1 MDLREEYKKSM
12 ESSSPD
18 REAMDRMK
26 AAVLAKIAAGEGE
39 PGIPEVNK
47 GRKPLPLRRI
57 AYVGGAAAACAV
69 IAVSAATII
78 PNIKGANDM
87 VTAGESSSAASI
99 QESAGV
105 DTTGNTGAEVAG
117 DAAATVDTIPGEIQ
131 SDTKATDCTAS
142 DSIAITWEGS
152 LDDNMPN
159 PEAGYDPEDGQTA
172 EELPDGD
179 IDVMPDMRP
188 NTGADTTPNKGS
200 TTPEEPPV
208 SDEPDNSASDSITGL
223 PDKGY
228 TGDAWGFG
236 SAEICATVEPD
247 TSDMPNPGFAGDPT
261 VSTGEYAWEETEEL
275 DMTLEDD
282 EALDTEEAVPEREI
296 TIVFSGGDWVSYAG
310 EKYTLCKRKPP
321 EGTPVSAVDPVT
333 RMHYNVVQSGST
345 IAVYQSGKLV
355 GVYKK

>member
-39 PGIPEVNK
+39 PGIPEVRK
-47 GRKPLPLRRI
+47 ERKPLPLRRI
-57 AYVGGAAAACAV
+57 AYTGGAAAACAV

-78 PNIKGANDM
+78 PNIRGANDM
-87 VTAGESSSAASI
+87 VSAAESSSAASI
-99 QESAGV
+99 QASAGA
-105 DTTGNTGAEVAG
+105 DTSGDTGAEAW
-117 DAAATVDTIPGEIQ
+117 DTAAAGEIQ
-131 SDTKATDCTAS
+131 DSTNIEGTAS

-159 PEAGYDPEDGQTA
+159 PEAGYDPGYGQTA
-172 EELPDGD
+172 EELPDD
-179 IDVMPDMRP
+179 RIDVMPDLIP
-188 NTGADTTPNKGS
+188 NTGVDSTPNKGS
-200 TTPEEPPV
+200 TVTAGPPA
-208 SDEPDNSASDSITGL
+208 SDEPDDSASDSITGL

-228 TGDAWGFG
+228 TGEAWGFG
-236 SAEICATVEPD
+236 SAEICATGEIGGS
-247 TSDMPNPGFAGDPT
+247 SDRDSEM
-261 VSTGEYAWEETEEL
+261 STEEYCDETAEL
-275 DMTLEDD
+275 GMTLEDD
-282 EALDTEEAVPEREI
+282 AALDTEEAAPEREI

-310 EKYTLCKRKPP
+310 ERYTLCKRKPP
-321 EGTPVSAVDPVT
+321 EGTPVNAVDPVT
-333 RMHYNVVQSGST
+333 RTHYHVVQSGGT

>member
-47 GRKPLPLRRI
+47 ERKPLPLRRI
-57 AYVGGAAAACAV
+57 AYIGGAAAACAV

-78 PNIKGANDM
+78 PNIRGANDM
-87 VTAGESSSAASI
+87 VSAGESSSAAESGSAASI
-99 QESAGV
+99 QASAGA
-105 DTTGNTGAEVAG
+105 DTSGDTGAEAW
-117 DAAATVDTIPGEIQ
+117 DTAAPGEIQ
-131 SDTKATDCTAS
+131 DSINVEGTAS
-142 DSIAITWEGS
+142 DSAVITWEGS

-159 PEAGYDPEDGQTA
+159 PEAGYDPGYGQTA
-172 EELPDGD
+172 EDAPDNS
-179 IDVMPDMRP
+179 IDVMPDLIP
-188 NTGADTTPNKGS
+188 NTGVDSTPNKGS
-200 TTPEEPPV
+200 TPPEEPPA
-208 SDEPDNSASDSITGL
+208 SDEPDDSASDSITGL

-228 TGDAWGFG
+228 TGEAWGFG
-236 SAEICATVEPD
+236 SAEICATGEIGGS
-247 TSDMPNPGFAGDPT
+247 SDRNSEM
-261 VSTGEYAWEETEEL
+261 STEEYC
-275 DMTLEDD
+275 DETAEFGMTLD
-282 EALDTEEAVPEREI
+282 EALDTEEAAPEREI

-310 EKYTLCKRKPP
+310 ERYTLCKRKPP
-321 EGTPVSAVDPVT
+321 EGTPVNAVDPVT
-333 RMHYNVVQSGST
+333 RTHYHVVQSGGT

>member
-39 PGIPEVNK
+39 PGIPEVSK
-47 GRKPLPLRRI
+47 ERKPLPLRRI
-57 AYVGGAAAACAV
+57 AYIGGAAAACAV

-78 PNIKGANDM
+78 PNIRGANGM
-87 VTAGESSSAASI
+87 VSAAESSSAASI
-99 QESAGV
+99 QASAGA
-105 DTTGNTGAEVAG
+105 DTSGDTGAEAC
-117 DAAATVDTIPGEIQ
+117 DTAAPGEIQ
-131 SDTKATDCTAS
+131 DSINIEGTAS

-159 PEAGYDPEDGQTA
+159 PEAGYDPGYGQTA
-172 EELPDGD
+172 EDAPDNS
-179 IDVMPDMRP
+179 IDVMPDLIP
-188 NTGADTTPNKGS
+188 NTGVDSTPNKGS
-200 TTPEEPPV
+200 TPPEEPPA
-208 SDEPDNSASDSITGL
+208 SDEPDDSASDSITGL

-228 TGDAWGFG
+228 TGEAWGFG
-236 SAEICATVEPD
+236 SAEICATGEIGGS
-247 TSDMPNPGFAGDPT
+247 SDRDSEM
-261 VSTGEYAWEETEEL
+261 STEEYACDETAEL
-275 DMTLEDD
+275 GMTLEDD
-282 EALDTEEAVPEREI
+282 AALDTEEAAPEREI

-310 EKYTLCKRKPP
+310 ERYTLCKRKPP
-321 EGTPVSAVDPVT
+321 EGTPVNAVDPVT
-333 RMHYNVVQSGST
+333 RTHYHVVQSGGT

>member
-39 PGIPEVNK
+39 PGIPEVRK
-47 GRKPLPLRRI
+47 ERKPLPLRRI
-57 AYVGGAAAACAV
+57 AYIGGAAAACAV

-78 PNIKGANDM
+78 PNIRGANGM
-87 VTAGESSSAASI
+87 VSAAESSSAASI
-99 QESAGV
+99 QASAGA
-105 DTTGNTGAEVAG
+105 DTSGDTGAEAW
-117 DAAATVDTIPGEIQ
+117 DTAAAGEIQ
-131 SDTKATDCTAS
+131 DSINIEGTAS

-159 PEAGYDPEDGQTA
+159 PEAGYDPGYGQTA
-172 EELPDGD
+172 EELPDD
-179 IDVMPDMRP
+179 RIDVMPDLIP
-188 NTGADTTPNKGS
+188 NTGVDSTPNKGS
-200 TTPEEPPV
+200 TVTAEPPA
-208 SDEPDNSASDSITGL
+208 SDEPDDSASDSITEL

-228 TGDAWGFG
+228 TGEAWGFG
-236 SAEICATVEPD
+236 SAEICATGEIGGS
-247 TSDMPNPGFAGDPT
+247 SDRDSEM
-261 VSTGEYAWEETEEL
+261 STEEYCDETAEL
-275 DMTLEDD
+275 GMTLEDD
-282 EALDTEEAVPEREI
+282 AALDTEEAAPEREI

-310 EKYTLCKRKPP
+310 ERYTLCKRKPP
-321 EGTPVSAVDPVT
+321 EGTPVNAVDPVT
-333 RMHYNVVQSGST
+333 RTHYHVVQSGGT

>member
-47 GRKPLPLRRI
+47 ERKPLPLRRI
-57 AYVGGAAAACAV
+57 AYIGGAAAACAV

-78 PNIKGANDM
+78 PNIRGANDM
-87 VTAGESSSAASI
+87 VSAAESGSAASI
-99 QESAGV
+99 QESAGA
-105 DTTGNTGAEVAG
+105 DTSGDTGAEAC
-117 DAAATVDTIPGEIQ
+117 DTAAPGEIQ
-131 SDTKATDCTAS
+131 DSINIEGTAS
-142 DSIAITWEGS
+142 DSIEITWEGS

-159 PEAGYDPEDGQTA
+159 PEAGYDPGYGQTA
-172 EELPDGD
+172 EEFPDD
-179 IDVMPDMRP
+179 SIDVMPDLIP
-188 NTGADTTPNKGS
+188 NTGVDSTPNKGS
-200 TTPEEPPV
+200 TVTAEPPA
-208 SDEPDNSASDSITGL
+208 SDEPDDSASDSITGL

-228 TGDAWGFG
+228 TGEAWGFG
-236 SAEICATVEPD
+236 SAEICATGEIGGS
-247 TSDMPNPGFAGDPT
+247 SDRDSEM
-261 VSTGEYAWEETEEL
+261 STEEYCDETAEL
-275 DMTLEDD
+275 GMTLEDD
-282 EALDTEEAVPEREI
+282 AALDTEEAAPEREI

-310 EKYTLCKRKPP
+310 ERYTLCKRKPP
-321 EGTPVSAVDPVT
+321 EGTPVNAVDPVT
-333 RMHYNVVQSGST
+333 RTHYNVVQSGGT

>member
-39 PGIPEVNK
+39 PGIPEVRK
-47 GRKPLPLRRI
+47 ERKPLPLRRI
-57 AYVGGAAAACAV
+57 AYIGGAAAACAV

-78 PNIKGANDM
+78 PNIRGANDM
-87 VTAGESSSAASI
+87 VSAAESSSAASI
-99 QESAGV
+99 QASAGA
-105 DTTGNTGAEVAG
+105 DTSGDTGAEAW
-117 DAAATVDTIPGEIQ
+117 DTAAAGEIQ
-131 SDTKATDCTAS
+131 DSTNIEGTAS

-159 PEAGYDPEDGQTA
+159 PEAGYDPGYGQTA
-172 EELPDGD
+172 EELPDD
-179 IDVMPDMRP
+179 RIDVMPDLIP
-188 NTGADTTPNKGS
+188 NTGVDSTPNKGS
-200 TTPEEPPV
+200 TVTAGPPA
-208 SDEPDNSASDSITGL
+208 SDEPDDSASDSITGL

-228 TGDAWGFG
+228 TGEAWGFG
-236 SAEICATVEPD
+236 SAEICATGEIGGS
-247 TSDMPNPGFAGDPT
+247 SDRDSEM
-261 VSTGEYAWEETEEL
+261 STEEYCDETAEL
-275 DMTLEDD
+275 GMTLEDD
-282 EALDTEEAVPEREI
+282 AALDTEEAAPEREI

-310 EKYTLCKRKPP
+310 ERYTLCKRKPP
-321 EGTPVSAVDPVT
+321 EGTPVNAVDPVT
-333 RMHYNVVQSGST
+333 RTHYHVVQSGGT

>member
-39 PGIPEVNK
+39 PGIPEVR
-47 GRKPLPLRRI
+47 RKSLPLRRI
-57 AYVGGAAAACAV
+57 AYIGGAAAACAV

-78 PNIKGANDM
+78 PNIRGANGM
-87 VTAGESSSAASI
+87 VSAAESSSAASI
-99 QESAGV
+99 QASAGA
-105 DTTGNTGAEVAG
+105 DTSGDTGAEAW
-117 DAAATVDTIPGEIQ
+117 DTAAAGEIQ
-131 SDTKATDCTAS
+131 DSINIEGTAS

-159 PEAGYDPEDGQTA
+159 PEAGYDPGYGQTA
-172 EELPDGD
+172 EEFPDD
-179 IDVMPDMRP
+179 SIDVMPDLIP
-188 NTGADTTPNKGS
+188 NTGVDSTPNKGS
-200 TTPEEPPV
+200 TPPEEPPA
-208 SDEPDNSASDSITGL
+208 SDEPDDSASDSITGL

-228 TGDAWGFG
+228 TGEAWGFG
-236 SAEICATVEPD
+236 SAEICATGEIGGS
-247 TSDMPNPGFAGDPT
+247 SDRDSEM
-261 VSTGEYAWEETEEL
+261 STEEYCDETAEL
-275 DMTLEDD
+275 GMTLEDD
-282 EALDTEEAVPEREI
+282 AALDTEEAAPEREI

-310 EKYTLCKRKPP
+310 ERYTLCKRKPP

-333 RMHYNVVQSGST
+333 RTHYNVVQSGGT

>member
-39 PGIPEVNK
+39 PGIPEVR
-47 GRKPLPLRRI
+47 RKSLPLRRI
-57 AYVGGAAAACAV
+57 AYIGGAAAACAV

-78 PNIKGANDM
+78 PNIRGANGM
-87 VTAGESSSAASI
+87 VSAAESSSAASI
-99 QESAGV
+99 QASAGA
-105 DTTGNTGAEVAG
+105 DTSGDTGAEAW
-117 DAAATVDTIPGEIQ
+117 DTAAAGEIQ
-131 SDTKATDCTAS
+131 DSINIEGTAS

-159 PEAGYDPEDGQTA
+159 PEAGYDPGYGQTA
-172 EELPDGD
+172 EEFPDD
-179 IDVMPDMRP
+179 SIDVMPDLIP
-188 NTGADTTPNKGS
+188 NTGVDSTPNKGS
-200 TTPEEPPV
+200 TPPEEPPA
-208 SDEPDNSASDSITGL
+208 SDEPDDSASDSITGL

-228 TGDAWGFG
+228 TGEAWGFG
-236 SAEICATVEPD
+236 SAEICATGEIGGS
-247 TSDMPNPGFAGDPT
+247 SDRDSEM
-261 VSTGEYAWEETEEL
+261 STEEYCDETAEL
-275 DMTLEDD
+275 GMTLEDD
-282 EALDTEEAVPEREI
+282 AALDTEEAAPEREI

-310 EKYTLCKRKPP
+310 ERYTLCKRKPP
-321 EGTPVSAVDPVT
+321 EGTPVNAVDPVT
-333 RMHYNVVQSGST
+333 RTHYHVVQSGGT

>member
-47 GRKPLPLRRI
+47 ERKPLPLRRI
-57 AYVGGAAAACAV
+57 AYIGGAAAACAV

-78 PNIKGANDM
+78 PNIRGANDM
-87 VTAGESSSAASI
+87 VSAAESSSAASI
-99 QESAGV
+99 QASAGA
-105 DTTGNTGAEVAG
+105 DTSGDTGAAAG
-117 DAAATVDTIPGEIQ
+117 DTAAPGEIQ
-131 SDTKATDCTAS
+131 DSINIEGTAS
-142 DSIAITWEGS
+142 DSAVITWEGS

-159 PEAGYDPEDGQTA
+159 PGAWFDPGYGQTA
-172 EELPDGD
+172 EVAPDNS
-179 IDVMPDMRP
+179 IDVMPDLIP
-188 NTGADTTPNKGS
+188 NTGVDSTPNKGS
-200 TTPEEPPV
+200 TVTAEPPA
-208 SDEPDNSASDSITGL
+208 SDEPDDSASDSITEL

-228 TGDAWGFG
+228 TGEAWGFG
-236 SAEICATVEPD
+236 SAEICATGEIGGS
-247 TSDMPNPGFAGDPT
+247 SDRDSEM
-261 VSTGEYAWEETEEL
+261 STEEYVC
-275 DMTLEDD
+275 DETAEFGMTLD
-282 EALDTEEAVPEREI
+282 EALDTEEAAPEREI

-310 EKYTLCKRKPP
+310 ERYTLCKRKPP
-321 EGTPVSAVDPVT
+321 EGIPVNAVDPVT
-333 RMHYNVVQSGST
+333 RTHYHVVQSGGT

>member
-39 PGIPEVNK
+39 PGIPEVSK
-47 GRKPLPLRRI
+47 ERKPLPLRRI
-57 AYVGGAAAACAV
+57 AYIGGAAAACAV

-78 PNIKGANDM
+78 PNIRGANGM
-87 VTAGESSSAASI
+87 VSAAESSSAASI
-99 QESAGV
+99 QASAGA
-105 DTTGNTGAEVAG
+105 DTSGDTDAEAW
-117 DAAATVDTIPGEIQ
+117 DTAAPGEIQ
-131 SDTKATDCTAS
+131 DSINIEGTAS
-142 DSIAITWEGS
+142 DSIEITWEGS

-159 PEAGYDPEDGQTA
+159 PEAGYDQGYGQTA
-172 EELPDGD
+172 EEFPDD
-179 IDVMPDMRP
+179 SIDVMPDLIP
-188 NTGADTTPNKGS
+188 NTGVDSTPNKGS
-200 TTPEEPPV
+200 TVTAEPPA
-208 SDEPDNSASDSITGL
+208 SDEPDDSASDSITGL

-228 TGDAWGFG
+228 TGEAWGFG
-236 SAEICATVEPD
+236 SAEICATGEIGGS
-247 TSDMPNPGFAGDPT
+247 SDRDSEM
-261 VSTGEYAWEETEEL
+261 STEEYCDETAEL
-275 DMTLEDD
+275 GMTLEDD
-282 EALDTEEAVPEREI
+282 AALDTEEAAPEREI

-310 EKYTLCKRKPP
+310 ERYTLCKRKPP

-333 RMHYNVVQSGST
+333 RTHYNVVQSGGT

>member
-39 PGIPEVNK
+39 PGIPEVSK
-47 GRKPLPLRRI
+47 ERKPLPLRRI
-57 AYVGGAAAACAV
+57 AYIGGAAAACAV

-78 PNIKGANDM
+78 PNIRGANDM
-87 VTAGESSSAASI
+87 VSAAESSSAASI
-99 QESAGV
+99 QESAGA
-105 DTTGNTGAEVAG
+105 DTSGDTGAEAW
-117 DAAATVDTIPGEIQ
+117 DTAAAGEIQ
-131 SDTKATDCTAS
+131 DSTNIEGTAS

-159 PEAGYDPEDGQTA
+159 PEAGYDPGYGQTA
-172 EELPDGD
+172 EEFPDD
-179 IDVMPDMRP
+179 SIDVMPDLIP
-188 NTGADTTPNKGS
+188 NTGVDSTPNKGS
-200 TTPEEPPV
+200 TVTEEPPA
-208 SDEPDNSASDSITGL
+208 SDEPDDSASDSITGL

-228 TGDAWGFG
+228 TGEAWGFG
-236 SAEICATVEPD
+236 SAEICATGEIGGS
-247 TSDMPNPGFAGDPT
+247 SDRDSEM
-261 VSTGEYAWEETEEL
+261 STEEYCDETAEL
-275 DMTLEDD
+275 GMTLEDD
-282 EALDTEEAVPEREI
+282 AALDTEEAAPEREI

-310 EKYTLCKRKPP
+310 ERYTLCKRKPP
-321 EGTPVSAVDPVT
+321 EGTPVNAVDPVT
-333 RMHYNVVQSGST
+333 RTHYHVVQSGGT

>member
-39 PGIPEVNK
+39 PGIPEVRK
-47 GRKPLPLRRI
+47 ERKPLPLRRI
-57 AYVGGAAAACAV
+57 AYIGGAAAACAV

-78 PNIKGANDM
+78 PNIRGANGM
-87 VTAGESSSAASI
+87 VSAAESSSAASI
-99 QESAGV
+99 QESAG
-105 DTTGNTGAEVAG
+105 DTGAEAW
-117 DAAATVDTIPGEIQ
+117 DTAAAGEIQ
-131 SDTKATDCTAS
+131 DSINIEGTSS

-159 PEAGYDPEDGQTA
+159 PGAGYDPGYGQTA
-172 EELPDGD
+172 EELPDD
-179 IDVMPDMRP
+179 RIDVMPDLIP
-188 NTGADTTPNKGS
+188 NTGVDSTPNKGS
-200 TTPEEPPV
+200 TPPEEPPA
-208 SDEPDNSASDSITGL
+208 SDEPDDSASDSITGL

-228 TGDAWGFG
+228 TGEAWGFG
-236 SAEICATVEPD
+236 SAEICATGEIGGS
-247 TSDMPNPGFAGDPT
+247 SDRDSEM
-261 VSTGEYAWEETEEL
+261 STEEYACDETAEL
-275 DMTLEDD
+275 GMTLEDD
-282 EALDTEEAVPEREI
+282 AALDTEEAAPEREI

-310 EKYTLCKRKPP
+310 ERYTLCKRKPP
-321 EGTPVSAVDPVT
+321 EGTPVNAVDPVT
-333 RMHYNVVQSGST
+333 RTHYHVVQSGGT

>member
-39 PGIPEVNK
+39 PGIPEVSK
-47 GRKPLPLRRI
+47 ERKPLPLRRI
-57 AYVGGAAAACAV
+57 AYIGGAAAACAV

-78 PNIKGANDM
+78 PNIRGANGM
-87 VTAGESSSAASI
+87 VSAAESSSAASI
-99 QESAGV
+99 QESAGA
-105 DTTGNTGAEVAG
+105 DTSGDTDAEAW
-117 DAAATVDTIPGEIQ
+117 DTAAAGEIQ
-131 SDTKATDCTAS
+131 DSINIEGTAS
-142 DSIAITWEGS
+142 DSIEITWEGS

-159 PEAGYDPEDGQTA
+159 PEAGYDPGYGQTA
-172 EELPDGD
+172 EEFPDD
-179 IDVMPDMRP
+179 SIDVMPDLIP
-188 NTGADTTPNKGS
+188 NTGVDSTPNKGS
-200 TTPEEPPV
+200 TVTEEPPA
-208 SDEPDNSASDSITGL
+208 SDEPDDSASDSITGL

-228 TGDAWGFG
+228 TGEAWGFG
-236 SAEICATVEPD
+236 SAEICATGEIGGS
-247 TSDMPNPGFAGDPT
+247 SDRDSEM
-261 VSTGEYAWEETEEL
+261 STEEYCDETAEL
-275 DMTLEDD
+275 GMTLEDD
-282 EALDTEEAVPEREI
+282 AALDTEEAAPEREI

-310 EKYTLCKRKPP
+310 ERYTLCKRKPP

-333 RMHYNVVQSGST
+333 RTHYHVVQSGGT